1 MVTSIFNEIDFLG
14 LEIAFLVC
22 RHTSKDNWRVRWVH
36 LNKVWRPDLLAIIIA
51 HEGLLLVQI
60 WGPEDLPIPR
70 SRGGAYA
77 PPIPTIDGSEVA
89 LRRVKGPGEESNRP
103 TCLIECGCNSVVG
116 RISVHLELYIF
127 QRSHESGCSD
137 FFLE

>member
-14 LEIAFLVC
+14 LEIAFFVC
-22 RHTSKDNWRVRWVH
+22 RHTSKDNWHVQWVH

-70 SRGGAYA
+70 SRGGGGICT

-89 LRRVKGPGEESNRP
+89 LRRVKK
-103 TCLIECGCNSVVG
+103 
-116 RISVHLELYIF
+116 
-127 QRSHESGCSD
+127 
-137 FFLE
+137 